1 MSFHSILFR
10 TPEDG
15 AAPETCA
22 APACFGDLNLDQIID
37 TVIAG
42 KQEYN
47 LAPIF
52 FTPLGDR
59 DTIVYRQGVMRDLED
74 ARLCEPIAAFTEQLR
89 TMRRLLALADKTYS
103 RQSKAGWLFEAASL
117 YCDAVSRLVAE
128 LADAAPRS
136 EGLWAFRA
144 YLAGYAR
151 AEGFIALHAWVDR
164 LRSSLASITYCL
176 LIRDN
181 SVTVR
186 PYAGETDYSQD
197 VAQTFAK
204 FQQGAV
210 KDYRVTLSAS
220 AGMSHVEAGIL
231 ELVAK
236 LYPDIFGDLD
246 AFAATNVAFLDDTL
260 RMFDREVQ
268 FYLAYLAHIAV
279 LRQAGLPFCYPELT
293 DGNKVIA
300 CHDAFDLALAWSL
313 SLRQAPLVSNDVEL
327 AGPERILVVSGPNQG
342 GKITFARM
350 VGQLHYLASLGCPV
364 PGRAARLALCDQIF
378 THFEQQERS
387 ASLDGKLQDDLKRV
401 HAILSQATPQS
412 LIILNEI
419 FSSTTLS
426 DALILG
432 ARVLE
437 TLMQLDARCVCVT
450 FIDEWSR
457 LSPQTV
463 SLVST
468 VVPEDPTHRTFRIV
482 RRPADGRAYALSI
495 AEKYRLTYDYLTERI
510 QP

>member
-1 MSFHSILFR
+1 MSFPSILFR
-10 TPEDG
+10 TSEDG
-15 AAPETCA
+15 AVLKTCA

-74 ARLCEPIAAFTEQLR
+74 ARLREPIATFTEQLR
-89 TMRRLLALADKTYS
+89 TM
-103 RQSKAGWLFEAASL
+103 
-117 YCDAVSRLVAE
+117 
-128 LADAAPRS
+128 
-136 EGLWAFRA
+136 
-144 YLAGYAR
+144 
-151 AEGFIALHAWVDR
+151 WVGR
-164 LRSSLASITYCL
+164 LRSSLAGITYCL

-186 PYAGETDYSQD
+186 PYAGESDYSQD

-210 KDYRVTLSAS
+210 NDYRVRLPAS
-220 AGMSHVEAGIL
+220 AGMGHVEAGIL

-246 AFAATNVAFLDDTL
+246 AFVATNVAFLDDTL
-260 RMFDREVQ
+260 RTFDREVQ
-268 FYLAYLAHIAV
+268 FYLAYLEHIAV
-279 LRQAGLPFCYPELT
+279 LRQAGLPFCFPEIT
-293 DGNKVIA
+293 DDPEIA
-300 CHDAFDLALAWSL
+300 CHHAFDLALAWSL
-313 SLRQAPLVSNDVEL
+313 HLREAPIVCNDVAL
-327 AGPERILVVSGPNQG
+327 SGPERILVVSGPNQG
-342 GKITFARM
+342 GKTTFARM

-364 PGRAARLALCDQIF
+364 PGRAARLALCDRIL

-387 ASLDGKLQDDLKRV
+387 ASLDGKLQNDLKRV
-401 HAILSQATPQS
+401 HAILSQATPGS

-419 FSSTTLS
+419 FTSTTLS
-426 DALILG
+426 DALTLG

-457 LSPQTV
+457 LSAQTV

-468 VVPEDPTHRTFRIV
+468 VVPEDPTRRTFRIV

-495 AEKYRLTYDYLTERI
+495 AEKYRLTYDCLTERI